1 MMDILVCMFSSYF
14 RADRELERSTKVVV
28 LAYLQSWF
36 LFDLLACIP
45 FDQVLTFVNDGQ
57 QADCKII
64 MEIYYTEF
72 FKMIYGIFWGF
83 FEPFWGLYIF

>member
-1 MMDILVCMFSSYF
+1 MLDILVCMFSSYF

-28 LAYLQSWF
+28 LAYMQSWF

-45 FDQVLTFVNDGQ
+45 FDQVLTFVTDGQ

-72 FKMIYGIFWGF
+72 FKVIYGIFWGF
-83 FEPFWGLYIF
+83 YERFWGLYIF